1 MRDTYLGWYGEPI
14 RKEVIDMINKNIRII
29 KVPICTFGITETKKI
44 KLNMVEYPCRLC
56 IIDQTKKIIVDVEHK
71 MKYPYISKF
80 DLIELEKNKGKRIGF
95 IQYNFL
101 ELIKLSSEEL
111 KNCVDVV
118 KLLNQDYNIKDG
130 IQEMSNEEYLKIVK
144 LPKNEEKNKELTKKR

>member
-1 MRDTYLGWYGEPI
+1 
-14 RKEVIDMINKNIRII
+14 MINKKIRII
-29 KVPICTFGITETKKI
+29 KVPICTFDITENKKI
-44 KLNMVEYPCRLC
+44 KLNIQGYPCRLC
-56 IIDQTKKIIVDVEHK
+56 IIDEIKKIIVDVEHK
-71 MKYPYISKF
+71 LKYQYINKF

-101 ELIKLSSEEL
+101 ELNKLSSEEL

-118 KLLNQDYNIKDG
+118 KLLNQDYNFKDG
-130 IQEMSNEEYLKIVK
+130 NQEMSNEEYLKIVK

>member
-1 MRDTYLGWYGEPI
+1 
-14 RKEVIDMINKNIRII
+14 MINKNIRII
-29 KVPICTFGITETKKI
+29 KVPICTFGITETQKI

-95 IQYNFL
+95 IQFNCL
-101 ELIKLSSEEL
+101 ELNKLSSDEL
-111 KNCVDVV
+111 KSCVEIV
-118 KLLNQDYNIKDG
+118 KLLNQDYNFKDG
-130 IQEMSNEEYLKIVK
+130 NDELSNEDYLKTVK
-144 LPKNEEKNKELTKKR
+144 SVQKDENDKKLTKKR